1 MRFILMRIRSS
12 PPLHP
17 LHLSVWQP
25 VIHSLIPSLPQSLI
39 PMCRNTKIIC
49 TIGPASA
56 GVEQLTRLI
65 TAGMDV
71 ARLNFSHGTRE
82 EHLATIRDIR
92 KASER
97 TGKHVAILQDL
108 QGPKIRV
115 GMVEGGAVELMDGAA
130 CVIVAG
136 DASVG
141 TAARF
146 GTPYALL
153 AREVQAGGTL
163 LLDDGYIILVIE
175 KTTGNEIHC
184 TVRKGGTLRNHKG
197 IIAPGARISA
207 PAVSEKDIE
216 DMRFGLAE
224 GVDAVALSFVS
235 SERDIIELRAT
246 MRLFGRVVPIIAKL
260 ERYEG
265 VVDIED
271 IVREADGIMVARGDL
286 GLEMPAE
293 DVPVLQKRMIDR
305 CNYYGKP
312 VITATQML
320 ESMIANPRPTRAE
333 ASDVANAVID
343 GTDCVMLSGETSV
356 GRFPVEA
363 VETMD
368 RIIRTTERHFHH
380 DAPLHEVPADVRHNT
395 ADAIGRACCVIAGQ
409 IHAAAIVPLTSSGG
423 TARIIAKYRPT
434 TPILALTDNEDTLRQ
449 LAFVWGI
456 IAARIPSIAESDDI
470 FAVARDAVRASGI
483 ASAGTQ
489 VVFTAGM
496 PFSQRVSTNMLKVE
510 QL

>member
-1 MRFILMRIRSS
+1 MSRK
-12 PPLHP
+12 
-17 LHLSVWQP
+17 
-25 VIHSLIPSLPQSLI
+25 
-39 PMCRNTKIIC
+39 TKIIC
-49 TIGPASA
+49 TIGPAST
-56 GVEQLTRLI
+56 GVEQLTRLVE
-65 TAGMDV
+65 AGMDV
-71 ARLNFSHGTRE
+71 ARLNFSHGTHE
-82 EHLATIRDIR
+82 QHSATIREIR
-92 KASER
+92 EASAR
-97 TGKHVAILQDL
+97 TGKPVAILQDL

-115 GMVEGGAVELMDGAA
+115 GAVENGAVELVDGAR
-130 CVIVAG
+130 CIVAAG
-136 DASVG
+136 DAGEG

-146 GTPYALL
+146 GTPYAPL
-153 AREVQAGGTL
+153 AREVRPGGTL
-163 LLDDGYIILVIE
+163 LLDDGYIILAIDRID
-175 KTTGNEIHC
+175 GNDIHA
-184 TVRKGGTLRNHKG
+184 TVVKGGILKNHKG
-197 IIAPGARISA
+197 IIAPGARITA
-207 PAVSEKDIE
+207 PSVSEKDLD

-246 MRLFGRVVPIIAKL
+246 MRLFGRVAPVIAKM

-265 VVDIED
+265 ITDIED

-293 DVPVLQKRMIDR
+293 DVPVLQKRIIDR

-320 ESMIANPRPTRAE
+320 ESMIGNPRPTRAE

-356 GRFPVEA
+356 GRYPVET

-368 RIIRTTERHFHH
+368 RIIRRTEEHFHH
-380 DAPLHEVPADVRHNT
+380 HSPLHDVPTDARHNT
-395 ADAIGRACCVIAGQ
+395 ADAIGRACCVIAEQ

-423 TARIIAKYRPT
+423 TAKIIAKYRPGI
-434 TPILALTDNEDTLRQ
+434 PILALTDNAETLRR
-449 LAFVWGI
+449 LSFVWGLT
-456 IAARIPSIAESDDI
+456 AKLVAPIAECDDM
-470 FAVARDAVRASGI
+470 FSSVRDVVISSGF
-483 ASAGTQ
+483 ASAGDH

-496 PFSQRVSTNMLKVE
+496 PFSQRVPTNMLKVE